1 MSVASLKLIAVFE
14 YLSAIIVVSILYTLI
29 INHEYGYQMISYLRK
44 SISICLIRMMIHLK
58 RESAI

>member
-44 SISICLIRMMIHLK
+44 SICLIRMMIHLK